1 MKCCVYF
8 IFGNENSTQTMM
20 RMMHAKSYYNND
32 VRFLCYIFI
41 WYASKSMNSILNNA
55 NSFFVIVSTQLMRN
69 RSIYARC
76 SSHLIRQGMCV
87 STSLW
92 FTKNRLWFEFNLYN
106 FSLHPLNVSNPM
118 RNTIEYFKLLKK
130 VTTIKIKTNQII
142 IKIGYKDFQWTVK
155 FKLFSYFK
163 FQGHEKMKRI
173 WLPGVRKMWR
183 FLFQYSSDLFCKCF
197 ACIINWFPCCKDLA

>member
-1 MKCCVYF
+1 MNNLNWNKVYLKMKCCVYF

-92 FTKNRLWFEFNLYN
+92 FTKNRLWFKFNLYN
-106 FSLHPLNVSNPM
+106 FSLHYGSHICISVQVIFCYVLINM
-118 RNTIEYFKLLKK
+118 IY
-130 VTTIKIKTNQII
+130 
-142 IKIGYKDFQWTVK
+142 YH
-155 FKLFSYFK
+155 Y
-163 FQGHEKMKRI
+163 
-173 WLPGVRKMWR
+173 
-183 FLFQYSSDLFCKCF
+183 QYH
-197 ACIINWFPCCKDLA
+197 